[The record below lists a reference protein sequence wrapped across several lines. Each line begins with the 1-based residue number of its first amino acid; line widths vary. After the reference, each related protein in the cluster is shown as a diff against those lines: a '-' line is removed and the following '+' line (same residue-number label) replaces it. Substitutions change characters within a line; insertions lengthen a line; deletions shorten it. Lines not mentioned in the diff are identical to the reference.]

1 MQTYYRPR
9 ISIPL
14 LDQLLMG
21 IYKNV
26 MTLKTSCFGYNL
38 KVYLVPAVMEEV
50 TREQVIDKV
59 QAFSNKERDDLP
71 SPHNLHDKL
80 HYTTRC

>member
-1 MQTYYRPR
+1 
-9 ISIPL
+9 
-14 LDQLLMG
+14 
-21 IYKNV
+21 
-26 MTLKTSCFGYNL
+26 
-38 KVYLVPAVMEEV
+38 MEEV

-59 QAFSNKERDDLP
+59 QQFSNKERDDLP